1 MDLCTKR
8 MQEEGP
14 IFFGKGV
21 IMCRIQ
27 RILAM
32 FLVMGFIS
40 ICLPQ
45 QMRAESSAGD
55 NTLFISLAEQGDA
68 SAQWILGF
76 MYLNG
81 EGMPQNYGQAA
92 HWLTKAA
99 EQGFAMAQFNL
110 GFMYDNGE
118 GVPQDFKKA
127 LEWYTK
133 AAEQGLAEAQTNL
146 GVMYN
151 NGEGVPQD
159 FKKALEW
166 YTKAAE
172 QGLAE
177 AQTNLGLLYAEGGEG
192 VPQDSKKAL
201 EWLAQTNLGVMYAA
215 GQISQDYTRAYSWFN
230 LAASQGNEYGGRNKD
245 LIIKNMSSNQI
256 EEGQKLSSELYEK
269 IDTQAK

>member
-1 MDLCTKR
+1 
-8 MQEEGP
+8 
-14 IFFGKGV
+14 
-21 IMCRIQ
+21 MCRIQ

-99 EQGFAMAQFNL
+99 EQGFAM
-110 GFMYDNGE
+110 YDNGE

-177 AQTNLGLLYAEGGEG
+177 AQTNLG
-192 VPQDSKKAL
+192 
-201 EWLAQTNLGVMYAA
+201 VMYAA

-256 EEGQKLSSELYEK
+256 EEGQKLSTELYEK

>member
-1 MDLCTKR
+1 
-8 MQEEGP
+8 
-14 IFFGKGV
+14 
-21 IMCRIQ
+21 
-27 RILAM
+27 
-32 FLVMGFIS
+32 
-40 ICLPQ
+40 
-45 QMRAESSAGD
+45 
-55 NTLFISLAEQGDA
+55 
-68 SAQWILGF
+68 

-146 GVMYN
+146 GVMY
-151 NGEGVPQD
+151 
-159 FKKALEW
+159 
-166 YTKAAE
+166 
-172 QGLAE
+172 
-177 AQTNLGLLYAEGGEG
+177 
-192 VPQDSKKAL
+192 
-201 EWLAQTNLGVMYAA
+201 AA

>member
-127 LEWYTK
+127 LDWYTK
-133 AAEQGLAEAQTNL
+133 AAEQGLAE
-146 GVMYN
+146 
-151 NGEGVPQD
+151 
-159 FKKALEW
+159 
-166 YTKAAE
+166 
-172 QGLAE
+172 
-177 AQTNLGLLYAEGGEG
+177 
-192 VPQDSKKAL
+192 
-201 EWLAQTNLGVMYAA
+201 AQTNLGVMYAA

-256 EEGQKLSSELYEK
+256 EEGQKLSTELYEK